1 MISLPAPTGTFKPM
15 LASSYGPAVDPSG
28 WIVSE
33 KLDGVRAIWTGRE
46 LITRNG
52 NTIKA
57 PESLLSLL
65 PVAVCL
71 DGELWIGRGRFQE
84 LAGIVRSAGAEE
96 SAWSSVRFALFDA
109 PEASD
114 HYLERFKT
122 VQWVAKGVAHGITDQ
137 VDGSVPRLFALDQ
150 ALCSGRRDLEKRFR
164 AIVKA
169 GGEGL
174 ILRHPSA
181 PYENRRSPSL
191 LKLKHIESDE
201 AVVIGHEPGKGRLEG
216 LLGSLLLR
224 WRDRVICLGSGIPS
238 SLRITPPAPGAVVTF
253 SFEGLTSLGLPR
265 SASFLTLRNYE

>member
-1 MISLPAPTGTFKPM
+1 M
-15 LASSYGPAVDPSG
+15 LASSYGPGVDPSG

-46 LITRNG
+46 LITRSG
-52 NTIKA
+52 NVIKA

-65 PVAVCL
+65 PSGVCL

-84 LAGIVRSAGAEE
+84 LAGIVRSARTDEA
-96 SAWSSVRFALFDA
+96 AWSRVRFALFDA
-109 PEASD
+109 PEASG
-114 HYLERFKT
+114 HYLERLKI
-122 VQWVAKGVAHGITDQ
+122 VQGVAEGVARGITDQ
-137 VDGSVPRLFALDQ
+137 VDGSAPRLFALDQ
-150 ALCSGRRDLEKRFR
+150 SLCSGRRDLEKKFR
-164 AIVKA
+164 DIVKA

-181 PYENRRSPSL
+181 PYEGRRSPSL
-191 LKLKHIESDE
+191 LKLKHLKSDD

-238 SLRITPPAPGAVVTF
+238 SLRITPPAPGAIVTF
-253 SFEGLTSLGLPR
+253 SFEGLTSSGLPR